1 MTVLVHGAIIAV
13 AAILYVLSSRTEPR
27 RWRNGV
33 FLLVILWS
41 TVDLLASAVVG
52 WLGIDGNE
60 RSLVWL
66 ALPWLSAVV
75 LGLLLLFNGLDMVR
89 REGRSLG
96 NLLSLLLGV
105 GLIVATV
112 VGVTLVL
119 TGGTTLAIVGI
130 VVLLLPGY
138 PALALVSYLLYCL
151 DYLGRPKRPVPAAI
165 VVLGSGLVDG
175 AIPRLLAWR
184 LDAAIALRRREE
196 LAGRRP
202 LLVPSGGQGD
212 DEPTSEG
219 AAMTAYLLERGLDEH
234 DVVTEDRATST
245 EENLLFSRALLEE
258 RGVTGHLRVDH
269 ERLPRRARRPH
280 RSTARVGR
288 RRERRPHRVVLRAR
302 APFCASSSPCSPTTR
317 GSTLSDWPCG
327 LRQRLP
333 DVCRDGGLRSRAA
346 SPRGRLDLNTG
357 QRAPAPRPVDPGGRM
372 SFVTR
377 GFHGRRRDDDGRLP
391 PGQHLTG
398 DFPVLSAGPT
408 PRIPLDEWELW
419 VATEDGTRHTWS
431 WTELMALAADEPDRR
446 HPLRHELVEARHDV
460 ARRLARHAARRRR
473 DGGRLRPGAQLRRL
487 HDEPPARG
495 PARREGLDRL
505 RVRRRR
511 PPPRARRSGA
521 AARAAPLLLEVGQV
535 GARHRADARGHPGL
549 LGAARLPR
557 LRRPMARAAIPGGLS
572 ARRAWRPA
580 RLVERRVETASA
592 TTLVLDVTDWPGHL
606 PGQHVDLRLTA
617 DDGYTATRS
626 YSLAAPADGDHV
638 EVTVQRVPDGEVS
651 TFLCDDL
658 QVGDAVELRG
668 PVGGWFVWRPE
679 QPGPVLL
686 VAGGSGVVPLMAMLR
701 ARPADGPPFRLVY
714 SAREPDDVIYREEL
728 RGAREA
734 GGASTSATS
743 SPAGRPTATPR
754 PAGRLRGRRPR
765 RGRVDRRRR
774 AHLLRLRPDG
784 FRRGRGHRSPAAGH
798 DPARIRTERFGPSGP

>member
-75 LGLLLLFNGLDMVR
+75 LGLLLLFNGLGMVR

-151 DYLGRPKRPVPAAI
+151 DYLRRPKRPVPAAI

-245 EENLLFSRALLEE
+245 EENLLFSRDLLEE
-258 RGVTGHLRVDH
+258 RGVTGHLRVITSGYH
-269 ERLPRRARRPH
+269 A
-280 RSTARVGR
+280 G
-288 RRERRPHRVVLRAR
+288 
-302 APFCASSSPCSPTTR
+302 
-317 GSTLSDWPCG
+317 
-327 LRQRLP
+327 
-333 DVCRDGGLRSRAA
+333 RAA
-346 SPRGRLDLNTG
+346 L
-357 QRAPAPRPVDPGGRM
+357 
-372 SFVTR
+372 
-377 GFHGRRRDDDGRLP
+377 
-391 PGQHLTG
+391 
-398 DFPVLSAGPT
+398 
-408 PRIPLDEWELW
+408 I
-419 VATEDGTRHTWS
+419 
-431 WTELMALAADEPDRR
+431 
-446 HPLRHELVEARHDV
+446 
-460 ARRLARHAARRRR
+460 ARRL
-473 DGGRLRPGAQLRRL
+473 
-487 HDEPPARG
+487 
-495 PARREGLDRL
+495 GLDAD
-505 RVRRRR
+505 V
-511 PPPRARRSGA
+511 SGA
-521 AARAAPLLLEVGQV
+521 RTAWYFVPSAFLREFAAVLTYHPWVNAVGLAVWACVSAFLTYAVIV
-535 GARHRADARGHPGL
+535 G
-549 LGAARLPR
+549 
-557 LRRPMARAAIPGGLS
+557 
-572 ARRAWRPA
+572 
-580 RLVERRVETASA
+580 
-592 TTLVLDVTDWPGHL
+592 
-606 PGQHVDLRLTA
+606 
-617 DDGYTATRS
+617 
-626 YSLAAPADGDHV
+626 
-638 EVTVQRVPDGEVS
+638 
-651 TFLCDDL
+651 
-658 QVGDAVELRG
+658 
-668 PVGGWFVWRPE
+668 
-679 QPGPVLL
+679 
-686 VAGGSGVVPLMAMLR
+686 
-701 ARPADGPPFRLVY
+701 
-714 SAREPDDVIYREEL
+714 
-728 RGAREA
+728 
-734 GGASTSATS
+734 
-743 SPAGRPTATPR
+743 
-754 PAGRLRGRRPR
+754 
-765 RGRVDRRRR
+765 
-774 AHLLRLRPDG
+774 
-784 FRRGRGHRSPAAGH
+784 
-798 DPARIRTERFGPSGP
+798 